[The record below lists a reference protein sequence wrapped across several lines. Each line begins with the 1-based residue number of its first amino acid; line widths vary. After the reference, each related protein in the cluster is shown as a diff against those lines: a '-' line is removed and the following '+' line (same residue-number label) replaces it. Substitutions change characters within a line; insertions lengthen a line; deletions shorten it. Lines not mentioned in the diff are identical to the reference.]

1 VRASLEE
8 VDESEVQLTGVPVRS
23 QVRRGEA
30 VNEWRVEVEGA
41 RLDKFLADTTRLGS
55 RSRAAAALAQGKVF
69 VNGAE
74 VGPRDAGGRLAA
86 GDRVAVWMDRPGSAA
101 IRHAAPNRAAR
112 RGGVA
117 ILFEDGCLLVVDKPA
132 GLLTVP
138 LPRRPEA
145 ASVYA
150 LLAERLEPRRRT
162 PHVVHRI
169 DRDTSGLVVFAKDT
183 RTEQALK
190 AQFIRREPER
200 VYLAVVAGRLAPQQG
215 TWRDHLVWD
224 RTARAQHQADCSDR
238 RAVEAVSLYRTI
250 EVLEGASVIE
260 VRLRTGKRNQ
270 IRVQAALRGHPLLG
284 ERQYGPQP
292 RQTARGGRL
301 AFHRQALHAWR
312 LGFAHPVDGRP
323 LRFEA
328 PLPADMTA
336 LIARLRPGPAD

>member
-1 VRASLEE
+1 
-8 VDESEVQLTGVPVRS
+8 
-23 QVRRGEA
+23 
-30 VNEWRVEVEGA
+30 
-41 RLDKFLADTTRLGS
+41 
-55 RSRAAAALAQGKVF
+55 
-69 VNGAE
+69 
-74 VGPRDAGGRLAA
+74 
-86 GDRVAVWMDRPGSAA
+86 
-101 IRHAAPNRAAR
+101 
-112 RGGVA
+112 
-117 ILFEDGCLLVVDKPA
+117 
-132 GLLTVP
+132 
-138 LPRRPEA
+138 
-145 ASVYA
+145 
-150 LLAERLEPRRRT
+150 
-162 PHVVHRI
+162 
-169 DRDTSGLVVFAKDT
+169 
-183 RTEQALK
+183 
-190 AQFIRREPER
+190 

-224 RTARAQHQADCSDR
+224 RAARAQHQADCSDR

-250 EVLEGASVIE
+250 EVLDGASVIE